1 MTEPQKRTQQSWS
14 IRLGLLQSVVL
25 VGIVTGSML
34 CAFYLG
40 LVSGQ
45 KAGFETA
52 QSINLASVAKLP
64 VPEQYREEDLEQ
76 VASDVY
82 AKLGAG
88 KTASTPKVDE
98 ESKPKQVD
106 LTPIETKTLTRPKRE
121 ETEPALVDGPPAE
134 EGSDVIRILTEPPS
148 KKDTDLKREA
158 EADLVKKE
166 EPKTLGSLKTESAGE
181 IKLESERKPEK
192 AVVAS
197 LTKPEPAAKKIKGEE
212 AVPATEEK
220 KIAPKVE
227 PKKEVAKIA
236 PKKPEIKK
244 EEKKVAPVP
253 AKLKE
258 SPVAPKI
265 TPPSTKPSGNMS
277 SGWYAQVAAP
287 SRKEDAVS
295 LANKLK
301 ASGFR
306 AVIEST
312 NVRGDEYYRVLVGPE
327 EEKRYSQTLVDQLKR
342 EPYIKGPPF
351 LRFIK

>member
-1 MTEPQKRTQQSWS
+1 MTEPQKRTQQNWS
-14 IRLGLLQSVVL
+14 IRLGLLQAVVL
-25 VGIVTGSML
+25 LGIVTGSML

-64 VPEQYREEDLEQ
+64 VPEQYREEDLEE
-76 VASDVY
+76 VASEVY
-82 AKLGAG
+82 AKLSAG
-88 KTASTPKVDE
+88 KVAVAPKGDE

-106 LTPIETKTLTRPKRE
+106 LTPIETKTVTRPKRE
-121 ETEPALVDGPPAE
+121 EKEPAVIDGPPAE
-134 EGSDVIRILTEPPS
+134 ESSEVIRILTEPPA
-148 KKDTDLKREA
+148 KKELEPKKVA
-158 EADLVKKE
+158 EVDLVKKE
-166 EPKTLGSLKTESAGE
+166 EPKTLGSLKSESTGE
-181 IKLESERKPEK
+181 IKVETERKPEK
-192 AVVAS
+192 PVVAAIA
-197 LTKPEPAAKKIKGEE
+197 KPEPETKTETKKVIKE
-212 AVPATEEK
+212 
-220 KIAPKVE
+220 E
-227 PKKEVAKIA
+227 PKKEVAKVA

-244 EEKKVAPVP
+244 EEKKVVPPPVKPKETVVAAKTAPAV
-253 AKLKE
+253 
-258 SPVAPKI
+258 
-265 TPPSTKPSGNMS
+265 TKPAGSVS

-287 SRKEDAVS
+287 SRREDAVS